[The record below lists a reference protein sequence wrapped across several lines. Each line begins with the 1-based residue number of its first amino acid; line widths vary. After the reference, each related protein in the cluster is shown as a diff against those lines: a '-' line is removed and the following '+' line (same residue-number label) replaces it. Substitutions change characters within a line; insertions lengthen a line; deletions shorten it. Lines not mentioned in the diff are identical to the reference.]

1 MRLCTGTG
9 GRAMRRRPEGAHGGR
24 LDVERGAV
32 VGERGQRTVKA
43 PRQHGRIA
51 GGHGHNDIGRDGAD
65 VPRQAA
71 RRGQDKRRVLRLRRV
86 HAATSAAPL
95 EAGAAWAAM

>member
-1 MRLCTGTG
+1 MRL
-9 GRAMRRRPEGAHGGR
+9 RLEGAHGGR
-24 LDVERGAV
+24 RRLDVERFAIA
-32 VGERGQRTVKA
+32 GERCQRTVKA

-51 GGHGHNDIGRDGAD
+51 GGDGNDDVGSDGAD

-71 RRGQDKRRVLRLRRV
+71 RRGQDERRVLRLRRV